1 MKNRFNK
8 APTETKSLFDLLTHK
23 YIALGAPL
31 PDHATRQRGTSDY
44 PRNKI
49 FPIKLASFGIS
60 SYLCQR
66 EIKMYYM
73 ATLSMEQVYMEVPS
87 TEIAFL
93 RTLAKKMGWAIKRQR
108 KSGIQEALEDV
119 EAGRVYEAENVEDL
133 MAQLNA

>member
-1 MKNRFNK
+1 
-8 APTETKSLFDLLTHK
+8 
-23 YIALGAPL
+23 
-31 PDHATRQRGTSDY
+31 
-44 PRNKI
+44 
-49 FPIKLASFGIS
+49 
-60 SYLCQR
+60 
-66 EIKMYYM
+66 MYYM

>member
-1 MKNRFNK
+1 MF
-8 APTETKSLFDLLTHK
+8 SLFDLLTQRNNASK
-23 YIALGAPL
+23 VPLCLTAAQGRGALRAAL
-31 PDHATRQRGTSDY
+31 S
-44 PRNKI
+44 KI
-49 FPIKLASFGIS
+49 FAIKLASFGNS

-73 ATLSMEQVYMEVPS
+73 ATLSMEQIYMEVPS